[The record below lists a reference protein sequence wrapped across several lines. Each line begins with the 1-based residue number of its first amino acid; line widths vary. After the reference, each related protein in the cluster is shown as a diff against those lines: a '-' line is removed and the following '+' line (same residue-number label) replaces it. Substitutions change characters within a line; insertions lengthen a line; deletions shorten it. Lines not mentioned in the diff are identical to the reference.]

1 MGNVNMGNMN
11 AGRVTIGVLALQGAF
26 SSHERAFVR
35 ARDGVSTRQVRLP
48 RDLDAVDA
56 LAMPGGESTTM
67 SQLLE
72 SSGLLDAIGH
82 RISTG
87 MPVLGTCAGIILL
100 ASTVLDGRDDQKSF
114 AALDVTVRRNGYGR
128 QIDSFESDIA
138 VKGLDSPFPA
148 VFIRAPIIEAVGA
161 GVEVLATHD
170 GMPVAVAT
178 DRIIGITFHPELT
191 DDSRLHGL
199 FIDRVVGSLITNRR

>member
-1 MGNVNMGNMN
+1 MSPFV
-11 AGRVTIGVLALQGAF
+11 ATVTGD
-26 SSHERAFVR
+26 R
-35 ARDGVSTRQVRLP
+35 ST
-48 RDLDAVDA
+48 
-56 LAMPGGESTTM
+56 
-67 SQLLE
+67 
-72 SSGLLDAIGH
+72 
-82 RISTG
+82 
-87 MPVLGTCAGIILL
+87 
-100 ASTVLDGRDDQKSF
+100 
-114 AALDVTVRRNGYGR
+114 
-128 QIDSFESDIA
+128 
-138 VKGLDSPFPA
+138 DSPFPA